1 MFGTEELRMLW
12 ASIALGLVQL
22 TMSMVAGLASGRL
35 KWNVGA
41 RDEEPPPLG
50 KIAARI
56 ERAWRNYLETFPL
69 FAALVLLSAALSK
82 HNAMTTLGAELYFY
96 SRVIH
101 LPIYAIGVPVVR
113 TIVFSASLV
122 GIVLVLF
129 GIWPG

>member
-1 MFGTEELRMLW
+1 MVGTEELRMLW
-12 ASIALGLVQL
+12 ASIVLGLVQL
-22 TMSMVAGLASGRL
+22 TMAMVAGLASGRL
-35 KWNVGA
+35 AWNVGA
-41 RDEEPPPLG
+41 RDQEPPQLG

-56 ERAWRNYLETFPL
+56 ERAWRNYLETFPF

-82 HNAMTTLGAELYFY
+82 HNAMTTLGADLYLY

-101 LPIYAIGVPVVR
+101 VALYVIGVPVVR

-122 GIVLVLF
+122 GIILVLF